1 MRMRIWFVLALRKW
15 EHSCSDPPQQRVA
28 ELDQIWIRL
37 LHGQVP
43 GLEEFFGAFA
53 CGAGEKTVRPNPL
66 ERSVPQ
72 RSKPVH
78 LSSQL
83 LDADSLPVRLVTFLR
98 ATRSCSSVTLAARLS
113 GPFYRGSFL
122 QPLRVV
128 GQLYG
133 RCRRR
138 LVQLLP
144 AGAARR
150 SFRRDVPDED
160 QSSRLAH

>member
-1 MRMRIWFVLALRKW
+1 MRMRIWFVLASRKW

-83 LDADSLPVRLVTFLR
+83 DRKSTRLN
-98 ATRSCSSVTLAARLS
+98 SSHVSISYAVFCL
-113 GPFYRGSFL
+113 
-122 QPLRVV
+122 
-128 GQLYG
+128 
-133 RCRRR
+133 
-138 LVQLLP
+138 
-144 AGAARR
+144 
-150 SFRRDVPDED
+150 
-160 QSSRLAH
+160 